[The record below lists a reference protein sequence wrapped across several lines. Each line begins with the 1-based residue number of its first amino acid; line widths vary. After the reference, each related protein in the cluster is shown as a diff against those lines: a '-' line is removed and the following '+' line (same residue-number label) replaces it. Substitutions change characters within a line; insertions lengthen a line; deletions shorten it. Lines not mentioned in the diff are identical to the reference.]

1 MRIRAWSSDV
11 GASDLKRKAAGAKVA
26 TINRDLT
33 VLSGI
38 AKHVC
43 ELEGWPEGNPVAS
56 LARKPRREKRMP
68 YVRPPQTDIDAIFA
82 RMQGT
87 FGELCTV
94 ALESGLRMDELR
106 LLTRKDATEIG
117 RAHV

>member
-82 RMQGT
+82 RSEEHT
-87 FGELCTV
+87 SELQSLKRNSY
-94 ALESGLRMDELR
+94 AGLCLQKKNNTNLSRPYHKR
-106 LLTRKDATEIG
+106 HK
-117 RAHV
+117 

>member
-56 LARKPRREKRMP
+56 LARKPRREKRMS
-68 YVRPPQTDIDAIFA
+68 YVRPPQTDRPDD
-82 RMQGT
+82 RSRGK
-87 FGELCTV
+87 ECVSKWCT
-94 ALESGLRMDELR
+94 LRSP
-106 LLTRKDATEIG
+106 
-117 RAHV
+117 HN